1 MTDSIRSL
9 VNQKSDAGAIKRE
22 ATLNGMRSL
31 RDDGAVKVLRGVTSI
46 EEVMRVT
53 SEDHVD

>member
-1 MTDSIRSL
+1 
-9 VNQKSDAGAIKRE
+9 
-22 ATLNGMRSL
+22 MRSL